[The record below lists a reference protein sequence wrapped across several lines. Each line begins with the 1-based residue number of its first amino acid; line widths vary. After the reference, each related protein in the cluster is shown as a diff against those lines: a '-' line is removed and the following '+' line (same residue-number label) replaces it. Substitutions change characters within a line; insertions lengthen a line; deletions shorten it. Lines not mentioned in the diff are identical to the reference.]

1 MVPTCLARR
10 KKEKAVV
17 AGGRL
22 WIYVWGKK
30 IKRKTR
36 KVETIDLSGL
46 SFEWGYCF
54 LAVPSECALTQ
65 AEFQNDIF
73 CRGFSPVS
81 VVSHIICADGGS
93 VSVFLHLLRKQ
104 GNF

>member
-10 KKEKAVV
+10 KKKKAVV

-46 SFEWGYCF
+46 SLNGDMFSAEIAGC
-54 LAVPSECALTQ
+54 VPERYLLQ
-65 AEFQNDIF
+65 GIF
-73 CRGFSPVS
+73 AGQCG
-81 VVSHIICADGGS
+81 
-93 VSVFLHLLRKQ
+93 
-104 GNF
+104 